1 MVLRNNFIVV
11 ILGGCLYL
19 TAQARVP
26 QAKLPTLPVLQAH
39 YQSLYQVLSKQAVW
53 NRAGEEYLDLMPLQE
68 FLQGKPL
75 NPEEYKELEE
85 FSAEYEDILK
95 TKDNEVSIVDLLE
108 YSNLQEKAEAKAQ
121 QADDEAYIRLV
132 DASIKS
138 LPSKNKLYLF
148 TIELTLEN
156 GEKVTLIK
164 PGKSSE
170 GGTKARI
177 DIQINL
183 LNGVAENLAG
193 VTFTLPQFEE
203 PLKVTAMEV
212 KQVNL
217 AGTKKYL
224 DLNYGVTDGD
234 VHRLLSALGYQMV
247 HGIPNIQGG
256 EKREVFIRIE
266 DGKYKDS
273 NYVEEVVE
281 AWKKVQGEK
290 TYYERIQ
297 NNIPI
302 PSNTGISLNL
312 GEYKTQ
318 LIFEQMKLSASEFKD
333 DKAKLASMLFDIK
346 LYKKNTGNGKKVRE
360 LYLKYVEENGYD
372 AETQAAAE
380 RLSQE
385 VFLLSS
391 IISTIQQ
398 QEGGGVAQVAKRL
411 GLGRGY
417 SYTKHLKNGLASKEK
432 DVLQNLTTLGVV
444 LHAQYA
450 KLTDVYGKLLEL
462 YPEVNTAF
470 GRLQTSIAK
479 AGGWQALHTAM
490 QKNPISAGQFR
501 NQLANA
507 ALRGEDIERITEVIL
522 IYRII
527 STIQQEEGGEVYQV
541 AKRLGLGNYSYK
553 KHLKK
558 GLSSF
563 ISESDKKKNAKEQKN
578 IVLRNLTTL
587 GIVLH
592 TQHASIAIKYASD
605 DDPDNLIEIKL
616 TDVYEDLVE
625 LHPNVSTA
633 FGILQTSIAKAGG
646 WQALHTA
653 MNAAIETAKQNDRST
668 RGGAAS
674 AGQFRNELAKA
685 ALRGE
690 DIERITEVI
699 LISRIIST
707 IQQKE
712 GRKVSDVASRLG
724 LGMRYSYEGHL
735 KNGISS
741 FISESDKKKN
751 DNEQKNI
758 VLRNFTTLGAVIHTQ
773 HVKLT
778 DVYGKLLELYPEVNT
793 AFDLLKAS
801 IKAAGGWKAL
811 QAAMHAAIDTAK
823 QNDRSTT
830 GAAMAAGQFRNE
842 LAAAALHGTEEGRI
856 TEVILIYSII
866 STIQQEE
873 GGSVQKVARRLGLG
887 GGYNYKEHLKKG
899 WEFDLGKLQKKLD
912 EELAKWKDQYSKE
925 NYKLLQNIINECMPR
940 LHKLH
945 APQYKLPQ
953 LEQAEQMELPFAG

>member
-1 MVLRNNFIVV
+1 M
-11 ILGGCLYL
+11 
-19 TAQARVP
+19 
-26 QAKLPTLPVLQAH
+26 
-39 YQSLYQVLSKQAVW
+39 
-53 NRAGEEYLDLMPLQE
+53 AG
-68 FLQGKPL
+68 K
-75 NPEEYKELEE
+75 
-85 FSAEYEDILK
+85 
-95 TKDNEVSIVDLLE
+95 
-108 YSNLQEKAEAKAQ
+108 
-121 QADDEAYIRLV
+121 
-132 DASIKS
+132 
-138 LPSKNKLYLF
+138 
-148 TIELTLEN
+148 
-156 GEKVTLIK
+156 
-164 PGKSSE
+164 
-170 GGTKARI
+170 
-177 DIQINL
+177 
-183 LNGVAENLAG
+183 
-193 VTFTLPQFEE
+193 
-203 PLKVTAMEV
+203 
-212 KQVNL
+212 
-217 AGTKKYL
+217 KKYL

-234 VHRLLSALGYQMV
+234 VHRLLSALSYQMV

-312 GEYKTQ
+312 GEYRTKYLFGQ
-318 LIFEQMKLSASEFKD
+318 IIGSASEFKD
-333 DKAKLASMLFDIK
+333 DRAKLANMLFDIK

-398 QEGGGVAQVAKRL
+398 QEGGEVAQVAKRL
-411 GLGRGY
+411 GLGKY
-417 SYTKHLKNGLASKEK
+417 SYNNHLKNGLSSSISRNDKKKLTAEQKK
-432 DVLQNLTTLGVV
+432 NIVLRDLTTLGVV

-490 QKNPISAGQFR
+490 QKNPISAGHFR
-501 NQLANA
+501 NELANA
-507 ALRGEDIERITEVIL
+507 VLRGKDIERITEVIL
-522 IYRII
+522 IYSII
-527 STIQQEEGGEVYQV
+527 STIQQQEGGTMPQV
-541 AKRLGLGNYSYK
+541 ANRLGLGDYSYK
-553 KHLKK
+553 KHLKE

-592 TQHASIAIKYASD
+592 TQYADVVEYVSN

-616 TDVYEDLVE
+616 TDVYDKLLELYPEVED
-625 LHPNVSTA
+625 A
-633 FGILQTSIAKAGG
+633 FDILQTSIKAAGG
-646 WQALHTA
+646 WQVLQAA
-653 MNAAIETAKQNDRST
+653 MQKNNPAH
-668 RGGAAS
+668 
-674 AGQFRNELAKA
+674 AGQFRNQLAEA
-685 ALRGE
+685 ALRGTE
-690 DIERITEVI
+690 EGRITEVI

-724 LGMRYSYEGHL
+724 LGEGYSYKKHL
-735 KNGISS
+735 EKGIASK
-741 FISESDKKKN
+741 EKD
-751 DNEQKNI
+751 
-758 VLRNFTTLGAVIHTQ
+758 VLQNLTTLGIVLYTQ
-773 HVKLT
+773 HAELT
-778 DVYGKLLELYPEVNT
+778 DVYGKIIELYPEVNT
-793 AFDLLKAS
+793 AFDRLQTS
-801 IKAAGGWKAL
+801 IDAAGGW
-811 QAAMHAAIDTAK
+811 QAAMQK
-823 QNDRSTT
+823 NDPS
-830 GAAMAAGQFRNE
+830 AAGQFRNE
-842 LAAAALHGTEEGRI
+842 LAAAALRGEDIGRI

-866 STIQQEE
+866 STIQQEGE
-873 GGSVQKVARRLGLG
+873 ENRDVANRLGLG
-887 GGYNYKEHLKKG
+887 HFYSYTKHLEEG
-899 WEFDLGKLQKKLD
+899 REFDLGKLQKKLD
-912 EELAKWKDQYSKE
+912 EELAKWKKQYSEKDYE
-925 NYKLLQNIINECMPR
+925 LLELKKIIDECMLLLR
-940 LHKLH
+940 KLH

-953 LEQAEQMELPFAG
+953 LEQAEQMELPLAG